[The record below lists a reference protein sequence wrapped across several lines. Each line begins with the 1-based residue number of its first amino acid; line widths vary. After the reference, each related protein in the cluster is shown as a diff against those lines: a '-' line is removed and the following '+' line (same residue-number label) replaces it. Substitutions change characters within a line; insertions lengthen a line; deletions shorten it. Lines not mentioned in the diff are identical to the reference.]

1 MFSPET
7 YTSRRNQL
15 KEKMPPGLVL
25 FLGHEQSPINFP
37 DMAYDFR
44 QDSSFLYFWG
54 LNFPGLAG
62 LIDLDSG
69 QETIFGNDLTTEDML
84 WNGPQTTLAESCRLC
99 GVDQFMAFEKLGG
112 VLQEAMA
119 RGRKIHYL
127 PQYRSVNRLKIFE
140 LLGIHPNLAAA
151 HVSLPLIQAVV
162 AMRSIKTDEEIQQI
176 EDALDITF
184 EMQTMA
190 MRLARPGLLEKD
202 VAARVGAIASAH
214 HGITFLILTT
224 NGHIF
229 HNPDQNN
236 QMTDG
241 QMVIHDSGADS
252 PLCYATDITRT
263 FPVGGRFSRQQRD
276 IYSLVLDAQ
285 QKAID
290 AVRPGVEFRQVH
302 LLAARVLAEGMKSMG
317 LMKGDLD
324 SAVAQGAHALFFPC
338 GLGHMMGL
346 DVHDMEGLG
355 EDHVGYNDTIKRSD
369 QFGTD
374 RLRMAKPLELG
385 HVITVEPGIYFNP
398 NLIAQWQAQAKFS
411 DFIDYTE
418 VGKYSGFTGI
428 RLEDDILV
436 TQDGNRILGKQIPN
450 SIEDVEDLS
459 SQSLT

>member
-7 YTSRRNQL
+7 YISRRNQL
-15 KEKMPPGLVL
+15 KEKMQSGVVL
-25 FLGHEQSPINFP
+25 FLGHAQSPINFP
-37 DMAYDFR
+37 DAAYPFR

-62 LIDLDSG
+62 IIDLDSG
-69 QETIFGNDLTTEDML
+69 QETIFGTDLTTEDML
-84 WNGPQTTLAESCRLC
+84 WNGDQPTLAESCRRC
-99 GVDQFMAFEKLGG
+99 GVDQCLAYEKLGDE
-112 VLQEAMA
+112 LQRAMA

-127 PQYRSVNRLKIFE
+127 PQYRSANLLKVFE

-151 HVSLPLIQAVV
+151 HVSVPLIQAVV
-162 AMRSIKTDEEIQQI
+162 AIRSLKTDEEVQQI
-176 EDALDITF
+176 EEALDITF

-190 MRLARPGLLEKD
+190 MRLSKPGLLEKE
-202 VAARVGAIASAH
+202 VAAQVSAIANAH
-214 HGITFLILTT
+214 HGITFMILTT

-236 QMTDG
+236 PMADG

-252 PLCYATDITRT
+252 PLFYATDITRT
-263 FPVGGRFSRQQRD
+263 FPVGGRFSQQQRD

-302 LLAARVLAEGMKSMG
+302 LLASRVLAEGMQSLG
-317 LMKGDLD
+317 LMKGDVD
-324 SAVAQGAHALFFPC
+324 AAVAQGAHALFFPC

-374 RLRMAKPLELG
+374 RLRLAKPLAPG

-398 NLIAQWQAQAKFS
+398 NLIAQWQAEARFS
-411 DFIDYTE
+411 EFIDYPE
-418 VGKYSGFTGI
+418 VGKFVGFTGI

-436 TQDGNRILGKQIPN
+436 TNNGNRLLGKQIPK
-450 SIEDVEDLS
+450 SIEAVEDLS
-459 SQSLT
+459 SQSL

>member
-7 YTSRRNQL
+7 YINRRHQL
-15 KEKMPPGLVL
+15 KERMPSGVVL
-25 FLGHEQSPINFP
+25 FLGHEHSPINFP
-37 DMAYDFR
+37 DVAYPFR

-62 LIDLDSG
+62 LMDLDSG
-69 QETIFGNDLTTEDML
+69 QETIFGSELTTEDML
-84 WNGPQTTLAESCRLC
+84 WNGIQPTLAESCRRC
-99 GVDQFMAFEKLGG
+99 GVDRFMALERLGE
-112 VLQEAMA
+112 VLRQAMTQ
-119 RGRKIHYL
+119 GRKIHYL
-127 PQYRSVNRLKIFE
+127 PQYRPANRLKIFE
-140 LLGIHPNLAAA
+140 LLGIHPNLSAA

-162 AMRSIKTDEEIQQI
+162 AIRSIKTDQEIQQI
-176 EDALDITF
+176 EDALDVTF

-202 VAARVGAIASAH
+202 VAAQVSAIANTH
-214 HGITFLILTT
+214 HGVTFIIFTT

-236 QMTDG
+236 QMADG

-263 FPVGGRFSRQQRD
+263 FPVGGRFSQQQRD

-290 AVRPGVEFRQVH
+290 AAKPGVEFRQVH
-302 LLAARVLAEGMKSMG
+302 LLASRVLADGLKSMG
-317 LMKGDLD
+317 LMKGDVD

-355 EDHVGYNDTIKRSD
+355 EDHVGYNDTIKRSA

-374 RLRMAKPLELG
+374 RLRMAKALEPG
-385 HVITVEPGIYFNP
+385 HVITVEPGVYFNP
-398 NLIAQWQAQAKFS
+398 NLIAQWQAEAKFS

-418 VGKYSGFTGI
+418 VRKYSGFTGI

-436 TQDGNRILGKQIPN
+436 TQDGNRILGKQIPK
-450 SIEDVEDLS
+450 SIQDVEDLS

>member
-1 MFSPET
+1 
-7 YTSRRNQL
+7 
-15 KEKMPPGLVL
+15 
-25 FLGHEQSPINFP
+25 
-37 DMAYDFR
+37 
-44 QDSSFLYFWG
+44 
-54 LNFPGLAG
+54 
-62 LIDLDSG
+62 
-69 QETIFGNDLTTEDML
+69 
-84 WNGPQTTLAESCRLC
+84 
-99 GVDQFMAFEKLGG
+99 
-112 VLQEAMA
+112 
-119 RGRKIHYL
+119 
-127 PQYRSVNRLKIFE
+127 
-140 LLGIHPNLAAA
+140 
-151 HVSLPLIQAVV
+151 
-162 AMRSIKTDEEIQQI
+162 
-176 EDALDITF
+176 
-184 EMQTMA
+184 MQTLA
-190 MRLARPGLLEKD
+190 MRLAKSGLFEKD
-202 VAARVGAIASAH
+202 VAARVGAIANSH

-229 HNPDQNN
+229 HNPDQSN
-236 QMTDG
+236 QMADG

-263 FPVGGRFSRQQRD
+263 FPVGRRFSQQQRD

-302 LLAARVLAEGMKSMG
+302 LLAARVLAEGMKSLS

-324 SAVAQGAHALFFPC
+324 LAVAQGAHALFFPC

-374 RLRMAKPLELG
+374 RLRLAKTLEPG

-398 NLIAQWQAQAKFS
+398 NLIAQWRAEAKFT

-418 VGKYSGFTGI
+418 VGKYLGFTGI

-436 TQDGNRILGKQIPN
+436 TNDSNRILGKQIPK
-450 SIEDVEDLS
+450 SIEEVEDVS
-459 SQSLT
+459 SQSL